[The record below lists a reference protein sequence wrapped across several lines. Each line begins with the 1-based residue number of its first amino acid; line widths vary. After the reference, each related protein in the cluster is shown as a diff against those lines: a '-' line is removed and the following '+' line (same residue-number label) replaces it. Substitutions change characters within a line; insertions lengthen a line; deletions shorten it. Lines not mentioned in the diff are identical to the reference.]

1 MSGIPRYA
9 ARRDKVELDVVRQL
23 RDIPGV
29 SVVVISIK
37 NVGDILVGREIDGV
51 KHTWLIELK
60 SKGGK
65 LTDGQKQFHNEWTGQ
80 HAICTTLE
88 DILKVIG
95 F

>member
-1 MSGIPRYA
+1 MAGIPRYA
-9 ARRDKVELDVVRQL
+9 ARRDKVELDVVKQL
-23 RDIPGV
+23 RSISGI
-29 SVVVISIK
+29 SVEVISIK
-37 NVGDILVGREIDGV
+37 NVGDLLIGFRGV
-51 KHTWLIELK
+51 TYLIELK